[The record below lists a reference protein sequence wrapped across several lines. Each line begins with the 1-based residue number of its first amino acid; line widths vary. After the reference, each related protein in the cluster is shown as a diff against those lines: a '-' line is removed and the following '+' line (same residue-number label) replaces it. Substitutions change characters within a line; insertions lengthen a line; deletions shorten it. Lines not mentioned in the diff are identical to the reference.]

1 MVIGIQ
7 GVILLSIL
15 NRRPIL
21 LRPPALHMKGVKV
34 MKGLNRARKNQT
46 LKSKI
51 DQFFALKNTGG
62 NIIREAPPIPLK
74 EIFRWFWPYT
84 QNYRK
89 WIVVG
94 LIFIALKPLTLSGTV
109 WLLQIFIDNVLDAR
123 NLGPLLWI
131 VLLYFGLSLA
141 GGIFSF
147 AGTYVSNWVGQKF
160 VLSLRKTL
168 FEHLQSLSLH
178 FFEGRKLGDIIARL
192 TGDIASIERLIVS
205 GATSALSYFFQLI
218 VFIGMLFFM
227 EWRLALI
234 SLIVVPLFYMVTRYF
249 SVRMKLASRER
260 SRRMG
265 AINSLAEEGF
275 SNISL
280 MQAFNQEDHEAS
292 KFQNQNVAAYDAK
305 MTKVRL
311 KATFSP
317 TVSMIETGGTLIV
330 MVFGAIL
337 LMQNEVTIG
346 ILVAFLTLLRRLYS
360 PVRGLSRL
368 LNTIFSASASAE
380 RVIEFMEQKPQVA
393 ERDGESLDNDE
404 GSIEFRDVSFSY
416 PGKKRHVLSDLSFKV
431 NPGETV
437 ALVGAS
443 GVGKSTV
450 VKMLMRFYEPSH
462 GEVHVNGHPLK
473 NVDLQSL
480 RNQIAVVF
488 QESLIFDGTVRENI
502 AYGKPDATDEE
513 IMEAAKK
520 ADAHD
525 FISELSEGYDT
536 NVGQKGRNL
545 SGGQQQRVAIAR
557 AMISKASVVILDEP
571 AEGLDG
577 ATEQRVMKP
586 MQRLMEN
593 TATLMITHNLRS
605 ASNADKIVYLKK
617 EGITEIGTHDELMS
631 QNGNYKKLYT
641 AQQGKMDKDKTVL
654 EPVAVR

>member
-1 MVIGIQ
+1 MRR
-7 GVILLSIL
+7 LS
-15 NRRPIL
+15 R
-21 LRPPALHMKGVKV
+21 VK
-34 MKGLNRARKNQT
+34 NNQSW
-46 LKSKI
+46 KAKI
-51 DQFFALKNTGG
+51 DQFFALNNTEG
-62 NIIREAPPIPLK
+62 NLIREAPPVPLK
-74 EIFRWFWPYT
+74 EIFKWFWPYT
-84 QNYRK
+84 KNYRK
-89 WIVVG
+89 WIAVG

-147 AGTYVSNWVGQKF
+147 AGTYVSNWVGQNF

-192 TGDIASIERLIVS
+192 TGDISSIERLIVS

-227 EWRLALI
+227 EWKLALV

-280 MQAFNQEDHEAS
+280 MQAFNQEEHEAS
-292 KFQNQNVAAYDAK
+292 KFQNQNVAAYDAQ

-317 TVSMIETGGTLIV
+317 TVSMIETGGTLTV
-330 MVFGAIL
+330 MIFGAFL
-337 LMQNEVTIG
+337 MMQNEVTIG
-346 ILVAFLTLLRRLYS
+346 VLVAFLTLLRRLYS
-360 PVRGLSRL
+360 PVRGLSKL
-368 LNTIFSASASAE
+368 LNTIYSASASAE
-380 RVIEFMEQKPQVA
+380 RVIEFMEQKPQVVS
-393 ERDGESLDNDE
+393 DNGEEIDNNE
-404 GSIEFRDVSFSY
+404 GSISFQDVSFAY
-416 PGKKRHVLSDLSFKV
+416 PGKKHNVLSNLSFNV
-431 NPGETV
+431 HPGETV

-443 GVGKSTV
+443 GVGKSTI
-450 VKMLMRFYEPSH
+450 VKMLMRFYEPSE
-462 GEVHVNGHPLK
+462 GEVYLNGHALK
-473 NVDLQSL
+473 NIDLQSL

-502 AYGKPDATDEE
+502 AYGKPNATDEE
-513 IMEAAKK
+513 IIEAAKK
-520 ADAHD
+520 ADAHG
-525 FISELSEGYDT
+525 FISSLSEGYDT

-557 AMISKASVVILDEP
+557 AMIRKASVVILDEP

-577 ATEQRVMKP
+577 ATEKRVMQP

-593 TATLMITHNLRS
+593 TATLMITHNLKS
-605 ASNADKIVYLKK
+605 ASIADKIVYLDKDNV
-617 EGITEIGTHDELMS
+617 TEIGTHDELIS

-641 AQQGKMDKDKTVL
+641 AQQGEEEKENKAL
-654 EPVAVR
+654 EPVTAR

>member
-1 MVIGIQ
+1 M
-7 GVILLSIL
+7 
-15 NRRPIL
+15 RR
-21 LRPPALHMKGVKV
+21 
-34 MKGLNRARKNQT
+34 LNRAKKNQSW
-46 LKSKI
+46 KAKI
-51 DQFFALKNTGG
+51 DQFFALNNTEG
-62 NIIREAPPIPLK
+62 NIIREAPPVPLK
-74 EIFRWFWPYT
+74 EIFKWFWPYT
-84 QNYRK
+84 KNYRK

-131 VLLYFGLSLA
+131 VLLYLGLSLA

-147 AGTYVSNWVGQKF
+147 AGTCVSNWVGQNF

-192 TGDIASIERLIVS
+192 TGDISSIERLIVS
-205 GATSALSYFFQLI
+205 GATSALSYIFQLI

-227 EWRLALI
+227 EWKLALV

-280 MQAFNQEDHEAS
+280 MQAFNQEKHEAS
-292 KFQNQNVAAYDAK
+292 KFQNQNVAAYDAQ

-317 TVSMIETGGTLIV
+317 TVSMIETGGTLTV
-330 MVFGAIL
+330 MVFGAFL

-346 ILVAFLTLLRRLYS
+346 VLVAFLTLLRRLYS
-360 PVRGLSRL
+360 PVRGLSKL
-368 LNTIFSASASAE
+368 LNTIYSASASAE
-380 RVIEFMEQKPQVA
+380 RVIEFMEQKPQVIS
-393 ERDGESLDNDE
+393 ENGEEINNNE
-404 GSIEFRDVSFSY
+404 GSISFRDVSFAY
-416 PGKKRHVLSDLSFKV
+416 PGKKHHVLSDLSFNV

-443 GVGKSTV
+443 GVGKSTI
-450 VKMLMRFYEPSH
+450 VKMLMRFYEPSE
-462 GEVHVNGHPLK
+462 GEVYLNGHALK
-473 NVDLQSL
+473 DTDLQSL

-502 AYGKPDATDEE
+502 AYGKPDATTEE
-513 IMEAAKK
+513 IIEAAKK
-520 ADAHD
+520 ADAHG
-525 FISELSEGYDT
+525 FISNLSDGYDT

-557 AMISKASVVILDEP
+557 AMIRKASVVILDEP

-577 ATEQRVMKP
+577 ATEKRVMQP

-605 ASNADKIVYLKK
+605 ASIADKIVYLDK
-617 EGITEIGTHDELMS
+617 ENITEIGTHDELIS

-641 AQQGKMDKDKTVL
+641 AQQGEEEKEDKAL
-654 EPVAVR
+654 EPVAAR

>member
-1 MVIGIQ
+1 MQ
-7 GVILLSIL
+7 RLTRSSK
-15 NRRPIL
+15 NRS
-21 LRPPALHMKGVKV
+21 
-34 MKGLNRARKNQT
+34 
-46 LKSKI
+46 LKSVI
-51 DQFFALKNTGG
+51 DDFFSLKNTEG
-62 NIIREAPPIPLK
+62 NIIREAPPVPLK

-84 QNYRK
+84 KNYRK
-89 WIVVG
+89 WILVG

-123 NLGPLLWI
+123 DLGPLLWI

-147 AGTYVSNWVGQKF
+147 SGTYVTNWVGQKF
-160 VLSLRKTL
+160 VLSLRAKL
-168 FEHLQSLSLH
+168 FRHLQHLPLH

-205 GATSALSYFFQLI
+205 GATSALSYLFQLI
-218 VFIGMLFFM
+218 IFIGMLFFM
-227 EWRLALI
+227 EWKLALV
-234 SLIVVPLFYMVTRYF
+234 SLIVVPMFYMVTRFF

-280 MQAFNQEDHEAS
+280 MQAFNQENQEAS
-292 KFQNQNVAAYDAK
+292 KFQDQNVAAYDAK

-317 TVSMIETGGTLIV
+317 TVSLIETGGTLIV
-330 MVFGAIL
+330 MVFGAFL

-380 RVIEFMEQKPQVA
+380 RVIEFMEEEPEAANEAGKKIN
-393 ERDGESLDNDE
+393 NDE
-404 GSIEFRDVSFSY
+404 GSIVFRNVSFSY
-416 PGKKRHVLSDLSFKV
+416 PNKKRKVLSGISFRV
-431 NPGETV
+431 DPGETV

-443 GVGKSTV
+443 GVGKSTI
-450 VKMLMRFYEPSH
+450 VKMLMRFYVPDE
-462 GEVHVNGHPLK
+462 GEILLNDHSLK
-473 NVDLQSL
+473 DVDIKSL
-480 RNQIAVVF
+480 RDNIAVVF
-488 QESLIFDGTVRENI
+488 QESLIFDGTIRENI
-502 AYGKPDATDEE
+502 AYGRPGADDAE
-513 IMEAAKK
+513 IIEAAKK
-520 ADAHD
+520 ADAHE
-525 FISELSEGYDT
+525 FIREFPEGYDT

-545 SGGQQQRVAIAR
+545 SGGQQQRIAIAR
-557 AMISKASVVILDEP
+557 AMIRDASVVILDEP

-577 ATEQRVMKP
+577 ATEQRVMQP
-586 MQRLMEN
+586 MIRLMEN

-605 ASNADKIVYLKK
+605 ARMADKIVYLEK
-617 EGITEIGTHDELMS
+617 GGSSEIGTHEELME
-631 QNGNYKKLYT
+631 QNGSYKKLYT
-641 AQQGKMDKDKTVL
+641 AQQGEETPAPQHGAL
-654 EPVAVR
+654 AVR

>member
-1 MVIGIQ
+1 M
-7 GVILLSIL
+7 
-15 NRRPIL
+15 
-21 LRPPALHMKGVKV
+21 RPPALHMKGVSV
-34 MKGLNRARKNQT
+34 MRRLKRTRKNQT
-46 LKSKI
+46 LKTKI
-51 DQFFALKNTGG
+51 DQFFALNNTEG
-62 NIIREAPPIPLK
+62 NIIREAPPVPLK

-84 QNYRK
+84 KNYRK

-192 TGDIASIERLIVS
+192 TGDISSIERLIVT

-227 EWRLALI
+227 EWKLALI
-234 SLIVVPLFYMVTRYF
+234 SLVVVPLFYMVTRYF

-317 TVSMIETGGTLIV
+317 TVSMIETGGTLTV

-380 RVIEFMEQKPQVA
+380 RVIEFMEQKPQVVSHG
-393 ERDGESLDNDE
+393 GEEIDSDE
-404 GSIEFRDVSFSY
+404 GSIEFQNVSFAY
-416 PGKKRHVLSDLSFKV
+416 PGKKRHVLSDLSFNV

-443 GVGKSTV
+443 GVGKSTI
-450 VKMLMRFYEPSH
+450 VKMLMRFYEPAE
-462 GEVHVNGHPLK
+462 GEVYLNGHSLK
-473 NVDLQSL
+473 NADLQSL

-502 AYGKPDATDEE
+502 AYGKPDATEEE
-513 IMEAAKK
+513 IIKAAKK
-520 ADAHD
+520 ADAHG
-525 FISELSEGYDT
+525 FINELSEGYDT

-557 AMISKASVVILDEP
+557 AMIRKASVVILDEP

-577 ATEQRVMKP
+577 ATEKRVMQP

-605 ASNADKIVYLKK
+605 ASVADKIVYLEKG
-617 EGITEIGTHDELMS
+617 GINEIGTHDELIS
-631 QNGNYKKLYT
+631 LNGNYKKLYT
-641 AQQGKMDKDKTVL
+641 AQQGEEKVKEKNL
-654 EPVAVR
+654 EPVAVN

>member
-1 MVIGIQ
+1 M
-7 GVILLSIL
+7 
-15 NRRPIL
+15 
-21 LRPPALHMKGVKV
+21 
-34 MKGLNRARKNQT
+34 
-46 LKSKI
+46 
-51 DQFFALKNTGG
+51 
-62 NIIREAPPIPLK
+62 
-74 EIFRWFWPYT
+74 
-84 QNYRK
+84 
-89 WIVVG
+89 
-94 LIFIALKPLTLSGTV
+94 
-109 WLLQIFIDNVLDAR
+109 
-123 NLGPLLWI
+123 
-131 VLLYFGLSLA
+131 
-141 GGIFSF
+141 
-147 AGTYVSNWVGQKF
+147 
-160 VLSLRKTL
+160 
-168 FEHLQSLSLH
+168 H

-192 TGDIASIERLIVS
+192 TGDISSIERLIVT

-227 EWRLALI
+227 EWKLALI
-234 SLIVVPLFYMVTRYF
+234 SLVVVPLFYMVTRYF

-317 TVSMIETGGTLIV
+317 TVSMIETGGTLTV

-380 RVIEFMEQKPQVA
+380 RVIEFMEQKPQVVSHG
-393 ERDGESLDNDE
+393 GEEIDSDE
-404 GSIEFRDVSFSY
+404 GSIEFQNVSFAY
-416 PGKKRHVLSDLSFKV
+416 PGKKRHVLSDLSFNV

-443 GVGKSTV
+443 GMGKSTI
-450 VKMLMRFYEPSH
+450 VKMLMRFYEPAE
-462 GEVHVNGHPLK
+462 GEVYLNGHSLK
-473 NVDLQSL
+473 NADLQSL

-502 AYGKPDATDEE
+502 AYGKPDATEEE
-513 IMEAAKK
+513 IIEAAKK
-520 ADAHD
+520 ADAHG
-525 FISELSEGYDT
+525 FINELSEGYYT

-557 AMISKASVVILDEP
+557 AMIRKASVVILDEP

-577 ATEQRVMKP
+577 ATEKRVMQP

-605 ASNADKIVYLKK
+605 ASVADKIVYLEKG
-617 EGITEIGTHDELMS
+617 GINEIGTHDELVS
-631 QNGNYKKLYT
+631 LNGNYKKLYT
-641 AQQGKMDKDKTVL
+641 AQQGEEKVKEKTL
-654 EPVAVR
+654 EPVAVN